1 MHMHNINNGS
11 HGRSSLSSTF
21 RSIPWRVL
29 LPLHLCTIVLLRQA
43 SWYGHQAGVYRR
55 GLAGHD
61 AYIGRPRHLDWEYNP
76 PAGDICGVVNST
88 TVPDESYYR
97 SEYGPT
103 IGPLLLRYTLLHRS
117 MLCDP
122 APLSSKRV
130 LIHHGVGGLG
140 NQMQGLVSSLLLAV
154 LTDRALVTTHTSG
167 GCNFLGEL
175 FAPGGGD
182 GGGGSAA
189 AIQTTLTPAL
199 ARSLWLS
206 HIPRVSFGDVTDP
219 LRQPGLAC
227 DDLSRGRYGKVI
239 ALEVHTGEYLA
250 PLFELGHFREKMRHL
265 GLDRERW
272 FQPFARYLFRP
283 SAVVQKAMATDSTM
297 RCDIGIHI
305 RRSLH
310 REQLQIDSE
319 KNSNDD
325 EKKEK
330 VQPELITPWLG
341 CLGRV
346 LGDSSASNN
355 STGAQLKKKGPT
367 KKSRSILVA
376 SDHTRAVDEVRKW
389 SYKSKKKSSS
399 ENGGS
404 TTIWSLIEQSQDR
417 LKVRGAKSESGWI
430 ADSSRRSS
438 SSHRCSAAV
447 VMAAAELLTL
457 SKCKEMVTT
466 SKSSFGM
473 MAAAMAGANPYVV
486 ANVDPETGRP
496 TLAELQ
502 PDFHDGTR
510 NGCIRQ
516 RFSSPIYLETSHLPY
531 LPCVMPGEVIR
542 QLSNPG
548 PCDVGFC
555 GQVCHHHEESSSYF
569 ALHHLNLMSWTRS
582 ILYHAICLALA
593 VIVTTV
599 LRRCG
604 LFQICRL
611 PGRQIKG
618 NVNNW
623 HLRKGELA
631 ALVSLVLVL
640 FLIGS
645 AGRLRFGLLH
655 NFERGYEKVEKS
667 FVNMDEDHK
676 RYKLDKH

>member
-1 MHMHNINNGS
+1 MHNVNGG
-11 HGRSSLSSTF
+11 HGQSSLSSTF
-21 RSIPWRVL
+21 RSIPWWFL
-29 LPLHLCTIVLLRQA
+29 LPLHLCTIVLLHHA

-76 PAGDICGVVNST
+76 PSGDICGVVNST
-88 TVPDESYYR
+88 SVPDESYFR

-103 IGPLLLRYTLLHRS
+103 VGPLLLRYTLLHRS

-182 GGGGSAA
+182 GDSAAA

-206 HIPRVSFGDVTDP
+206 HVPRVSFGDVTDP
-219 LRQPGLAC
+219 LRLPGLAC
-227 DDLSRGRYGKVI
+227 DDLSSGRYDKVI

-265 GLDRERW
+265 GLDRGRW

-283 SAVVQKAMATDSTM
+283 SAVVQKAMATDSAM

-305 RRSLH
+305 RRKLH
-310 REQLQIDSE
+310 REQLQNE
-319 KNSNDD
+319 FEENSND
-325 EKKEK
+325 EKKGK

-341 CLGRV
+341 CLGRM
-346 LGDSSASNN
+346 LGGSGANKN
-355 STGAQLKKKGPT
+355 STGAQLKKKGPS
-367 KKSRSILVA
+367 KKPRSILVA

-399 ENGGS
+399 ESDGRSVN
-404 TTIWSLIEQSQDR
+404 IWSLIEQSQDR

-430 ADSSRRSS
+430 ADSSRTSS
-438 SSHRCSAAV
+438 AGHRCSAAV

-473 MAAAMAGANPYVV
+473 MAA
-486 ANVDPETGRP
+486 R
-496 TLAELQ
+496 
-502 PDFHDGTR
+502 
-510 NGCIRQ
+510 
-516 RFSSPIYLETSHLPY
+516 
-531 LPCVMPGEVIR
+531 
-542 QLSNPG
+542 
-548 PCDVGFC
+548 
-555 GQVCHHHEESSSYF
+555 
-569 ALHHLNLMSWTRS
+569 W
-582 ILYHAICLALA
+582 
-593 VIVTTV
+593 
-599 LRRCG
+599 
-604 LFQICRL
+604 
-611 PGRQIKG
+611 PGRIRMWWRTSIQILVDQPLKSWIRILTMVRGMGVFG
-618 NVNNW
+618 N
-623 HLRKGELA
+623 
-631 ALVSLVLVL
+631 
-640 FLIGS
+640 
-645 AGRLRFGLLH
+645 
-655 NFERGYEKVEKS
+655 NFRRQS
-667 FVNMDEDHK
+667 I
-676 RYKLDKH
+676 